1 MDLCK
6 THRRGYTR
14 TGTKM
19 SKGECLNEIYNFSSN
34 IEMKNI
40 DLVKK
45 ICKLSGHDLN
55 VEFVKDRPGHDHRYS
70 VSSEKYLLR
79 ESFPQLILIKN

>member
-1 MDLCK
+1 MVAGQGMDLCK
-6 THRRGYTR
+6 THRRGNTR

-19 SKGECLNEIYNFSSN
+19 LQGECLNQIYNFSSN

-45 ICKLSGHDLN
+45 ICKLSGHDFN
-55 VEFVKDRPGHDHRYS
+55 VEFVKIDPDT
-70 VSSEKYLLR
+70 
-79 ESFPQLILIKN
+79 I